1 MPTLYDITGWLLP
14 PRRNLDAPFGRLEI
28 WREGDDC
35 FAIILESYH
44 YDNSGPIGHGGC
56 FEEAAENAYLAWR
69 LA

>member
-14 PRRNLDAPFGRLEI
+14 PRRNLDQPYGTLEI

-35 FAIILESYH
+35 YAIILGSY
-44 YDNSGPIGHGGC
+44 YNTNSPLGHGGT

-69 LA
+69 TK